1 MNNKIRKVLIANRGE
16 IALRIQRAAINLGIE
31 PIIALSEADAQGYV
45 ARNAKNFVV
54 LGAPPVAQSYT
65 NIDKI
70 IAAAKDSGCDAIHPG
85 YGFLSERADFALAVQ
100 NAGLTWIG
108 PASESIEALGSKT
121 AARAVAT
128 ANNVPVATGTA
139 GELDDAEL
147 VAEAKR
153 FGFPVLIKAVAGGGG
168 RGMRK
173 AFSAEELVEQLPR
186 ARGEAKK
193 NFGSDD
199 VFLEQLII
207 EPRHVEVQIF
217 GDQHGSVVSFG
228 TRDCSAQRRHQKVV
242 EEGPA
247 PFLSENLR
255 QSIESAAVRVA
266 KAVGYSNA
274 GTAEFLVAGEKFF
287 FLEMNTRIQV
297 EHPVTEEVTG
307 IDLVE
312 LQFKVASGERIETA
326 PRRAPAGHA
335 IELRLYAED
344 PANNFAPGLGTLTD
358 VVFPKYSWLRVER
371 GVESG
376 DEITPYYD
384 AMIAKLIVTGANR
397 VEAVERAQIISR
409 ELCVAGVPANQAFLA
424 WLLHETPFAQRPL
437 DITYIDRNW
446 NESASNVA
454 QRILLVDPAH
464 RESDVGEFQ
473 ETLMAGKHR
482 FSITHEKGRSF
493 LLRGIERP
501 EIVLRSNSRA
511 TGLQAIEKLLNS

>member
-1 MNNKIRKVLIANRGE
+1 MNNTIRKVLIANRGE

-31 PIIALSEADAQGYV
+31 PVIALSEVDAVGYV
-45 ARNAKNFVV
+45 GRNAKNLVV

-70 IAAAKDSGCDAIHPG
+70 IAAAKEAGCDAIHPG
-85 YGFLSERADFALAVQ
+85 YGFLSERADFALAVR
-100 NAGLTWIG
+100 NSGLTWIG

-139 GELDDAEL
+139 GELSDAEL
-147 VAEAKR
+147 VAEAKK

-173 AFSAEELVEQLPR
+173 AFSAEELIEQLPR

-207 EPRHVEVQIF
+207 EPRHVEVQVF
-217 GDQHGSVVSFG
+217 GDTHGTVVSFG
-228 TRDCSAQRRHQKVV
+228 TRDCSAQRRHQKVI

-247 PFLSENLR
+247 PFLSEDLR
-255 QSIESAAVRVA
+255 QAIESAAVRVA
-266 KAVGYSNA
+266 KAVGYTNA
-274 GTAEFLVAGEKFF
+274 GTAEFLVSGDKFF

-307 IDLVE
+307 VDLVE
-312 LQFKVASGERIETA
+312 LQFKVANGERIDIA
-326 PRRAPAGHA
+326 PKRPPAGHA

-344 PANNFAPGLGTLTD
+344 PAVNFAPGLGTLTD
-358 VVFPKYSWLRVER
+358 VVFPKFPWLRVER

-384 AMIAKLIVTGANR
+384 AMIAKLIITGANR
-397 VEAVERAQIISR
+397 AEAVERAQIVSR
-409 ELCVAGVPANQAFLA
+409 CTTVAGVTTNQAFLA
-424 WLLHETPFAQRPL
+424 WLLHETQFVRRPL
-437 DITYIDRNW
+437 DITYIDRVW
-446 NESASNVA
+446 NESAA
-454 QRILLVDPAH
+454 MLARRLLLVDPAH
-464 RESDVGEFQ
+464 QVLQTGEHREMV
-473 ETLMAGKHR
+473 ETGKHAV
-482 FSITHEKGRSF
+482 SIIHEKARSF
-493 LLRGIERP
+493 LFASVANP
-501 EIVLRSNSRA
+501 EIKLRSNSRA
-511 TGLQAIEKLLNS
+511 TGLHAIEKLLSS